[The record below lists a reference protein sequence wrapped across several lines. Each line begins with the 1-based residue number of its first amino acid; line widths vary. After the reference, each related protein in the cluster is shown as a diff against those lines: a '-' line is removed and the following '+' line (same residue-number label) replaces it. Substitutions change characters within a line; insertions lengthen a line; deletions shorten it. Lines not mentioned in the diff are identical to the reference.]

1 MVSYKRNISLSVDAE
16 LVNEFDQ
23 LAEHYGI
30 ARSPLLAA
38 LMRRA
43 VERNADFLGEIA
55 GERNGGE
62 ESCS

>member
-1 MVSYKRNISLSVDAE
+1 MASFKRNVSLSVDAD
-16 LVNEFDQ
+16 LVNEFDH

-43 VERNADFLGEIA
+43 VERNADFLGEIV
-55 GERNGGE
+55 GESDEGD
-62 ESCS
+62 S

>member
-43 VERNADFLGEIA
+43 VETNADFLGEIA
-55 GERNGGE
+55 GESNGGE
-62 ESCS
+62 ESCF

>member
-1 MVSYKRNISLSVDAE
+1 MASFKRNVSLSVDAD

-43 VERNADFLGEIA
+43 VERNADFLGEIVGDRDE
-55 GERNGGE
+55 GE
-62 ESCS
+62 S

>member
-1 MVSYKRNISLSVDAE
+1 MVSFKRNVSLSVDAD

-62 ESCS
+62 D